1 MYSVLLRDG
10 SLRWLLLSLSLA
22 RQRSVVCFLGSLWRR
37 RWSPT
42 QAERRKAARRVAAV
56 FLWAGVL
63 YLRRMSWLGQH
74 GHRGMPWRRFPDIP
88 DMLPGVAVCPPE
100 LVGWAVH
107 ALLCL
112 MGFRGGSFSRFPL
125 SVYSGAPA
133 ARTTGPGLV
142 KDLPAQSARSSWTS
156 S

>member
-1 MYSVLLRDG
+1 MSLRDG

-22 RQRSVVCFLGSLWRR
+22 PQRSVLCFLGSLWRR

-88 DMLPGVAVCPPE
+88 DMLPGVAACPPE
-100 LVGWAVH
+100 LVGWSVH
-107 ALLCL
+107 ASRRLV
-112 MGFRGGSFSRFPL
+112 GFRIPVSFPVFPCRFIRGHPL
-125 SVYSGAPA
+125 RG
-133 ARTTGPGLV
+133 TTGPGLV